1 MTATMGKDVGGIIA
15 SIAKIQDDIGI
26 GKELLDCLVSI
37 GISDFDPSD
46 DLKQS
51 SFGPIQLIIKRIFRA
66 LDPYMPINDSISI
79 LCKVILE
86 RDPSPIIKLIKQI
99 IPDT

>member
-46 DLKQS
+46 D
-51 SFGPIQLIIKRIFRA
+51 
-66 LDPYMPINDSISI
+66 
-79 LCKVILE
+79 
-86 RDPSPIIKLIKQI
+86 
-99 IPDT
+99 